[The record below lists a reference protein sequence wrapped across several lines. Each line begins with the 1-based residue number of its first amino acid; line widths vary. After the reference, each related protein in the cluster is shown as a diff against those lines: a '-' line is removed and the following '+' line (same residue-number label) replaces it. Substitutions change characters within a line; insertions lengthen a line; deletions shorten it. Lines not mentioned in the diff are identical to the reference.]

1 MIVWPLRSN
10 ATSEKE
16 LIGTQIKALDF
27 GGLALANSIAFS
39 LQAFVLLVLLHT
51 RRQAID
57 ARHVL
62 RGLAHTVL
70 AAAAMGGVL
79 WVGVRSA
86 TNLWQLAGIAVLAAA
101 VYGGML
107 LTSGF
112 DELRGLGRKLL
123 GRAV

>member
-1 MIVWPLRSN
+1 MCCVLFLLQV
-10 ATSEKE
+10 A
-16 LIGTQIKALDF
+16 LALGLTQIKALDF

-62 RGLAHTVL
+62 RGLAHTVI
-70 AAAAMGGVL
+70 ATAVMGGVL

-86 TNLWQLAGIAVLAAA
+86 NNLWQLAGIAVLAAA
-101 VYGGML
+101 VYAGML

-112 DELRGLGRKLL
+112 DELRVLGSQFW
-123 GRAV
+123 GRTV